1 MNRYRAEQLAP
12 LELKSCHAGYLL
24 EICACPGISQEQL
37 SRRIYANKSNVAR
50 QLATL
55 EESGYVERRPG
66 EEDRR
71 VMRVYPTERALA
83 ALEQVGLGNKWRHKP
98 MELSGGQQQ
107 RGSIARALVGRPSVI
122 LADEPTGAL
131 DSRTGREVLAMLQD
145 IHRQG
150 NTVVLITHD
159 NSIAVQAQRII
170 RLEDGKVVYD
180 GPSNAPEAVVT
191 PRIAGGEEGRSA

>member
-1 MNRYRAEQLAP
+1 MYTITKRMNDLVRCMNRYRAEQLAP

-71 VMRVYPTERALA
+71 VMEVYPTEQALA
-83 ALEQVGLGNKWRHKP
+83 ALPKIQEIMDHW
-98 MELSGGQQQ
+98 E
-107 RGSIARALVGRPSVI
+107 
-122 LADEPTGAL
+122 
-131 DSRTGREVLAMLQD
+131 REVAGSLSDQE
-145 IHRQG
+145 RQRL
-150 NTVVLITHD
+150 TAL
-159 NSIAVQAQRII
+159 
-170 RLEDGKVVYD
+170 LEDMTRRAEGLL
-180 GPSNAPEAVVT
+180 
-191 PRIAGGEEGRSA
+191 EEQ

>member
-1 MNRYRAEQLAP
+1 MYTITKRMNDLVRCMNRYRAEQLAP

-71 VMRVYPTERALA
+71 VMEVYPTEKALA
-83 ALEQVGLGNKWRHKP
+83 ALPKIQGIMDHWE
-98 MELSGGQQQ
+98 
-107 RGSIARALVGRPSVI
+107 
-122 LADEPTGAL
+122 
-131 DSRTGREVLAMLQD
+131 REVAGSLSDQE
-145 IHRQG
+145 RQRL
-150 NTVVLITHD
+150 TAL
-159 NSIAVQAQRII
+159 
-170 RLEDGKVVYD
+170 LEDMTRRAEGLL
-180 GPSNAPEAVVT
+180 
-191 PRIAGGEEGRSA
+191 EEQ

>member
-1 MNRYRAEQLAP
+1 MYTITKRMNDLVRCMNRYRAEQLAP

-71 VMRVYPTERALA
+71 VMEVYPTEKALA
-83 ALEQVGLGNKWRHKP
+83 ALPKIQEIVDHW
-98 MELSGGQQQ
+98 E
-107 RGSIARALVGRPSVI
+107 
-122 LADEPTGAL
+122 
-131 DSRTGREVLAMLQD
+131 REVAGSLSDQE
-145 IHRQG
+145 RQRL
-150 NTVVLITHD
+150 TAL
-159 NSIAVQAQRII
+159 
-170 RLEDGKVVYD
+170 LEDMTRRAEGLL
-180 GPSNAPEAVVT
+180 
-191 PRIAGGEEGRSA
+191 EEQ

>member
-1 MNRYRAEQLAP
+1 MYTITKRMNDLVRCMNRYRAEQLAP

-71 VMRVYPTERALA
+71 VMEVYPTEKALA
-83 ALEQVGLGNKWRHKP
+83 ALPKIQEIMDHWEREGAGS
-98 MELSGGQQQ
+98 LSDQE
-107 RGSIARALVGRPSVI
+107 RRRLTAL
-122 LADEPTGAL
+122 
-131 DSRTGREVLAMLQD
+131 
-145 IHRQG
+145 
-150 NTVVLITHD
+150 
-159 NSIAVQAQRII
+159 
-170 RLEDGKVVYD
+170 LEDMTRRAEGLL
-180 GPSNAPEAVVT
+180 
-191 PRIAGGEEGRSA
+191 EEQ

>member
-1 MNRYRAEQLAP
+1 MYTITKRMNDLVRCMNRYRAEQLAP

-71 VMRVYPTERALA
+71 VMEVYPTEKALA
-83 ALEQVGLGNKWRHKP
+83 A
-98 MELSGGQQQ
+98 
-107 RGSIARALVGRPSVI
+107 RPKI
-122 LADEPTGAL
+122 QEIMDHWE
-131 DSRTGREVLAMLQD
+131 REVAGSLSDQE
-145 IHRQG
+145 RQRL
-150 NTVVLITHD
+150 TAL
-159 NSIAVQAQRII
+159 
-170 RLEDGKVVYD
+170 LEDMTRRAEGLL
-180 GPSNAPEAVVT
+180 
-191 PRIAGGEEGRSA
+191 EEQ

>member
-1 MNRYRAEQLAP
+1 MYTITKRMNDLVRCMNRYRAEQLAP

-71 VMRVYPTERALA
+71 VMEVYPTEKALA
-83 ALEQVGLGNKWRHKP
+83 ALPKIQEIMDHW
-98 MELSGGQQQ
+98 E
-107 RGSIARALVGRPSVI
+107 
-122 LADEPTGAL
+122 
-131 DSRTGREVLAMLQD
+131 REVACSLSDQE
-145 IHRQG
+145 RQRL
-150 NTVVLITHD
+150 TAL
-159 NSIAVQAQRII
+159 
-170 RLEDGKVVYD
+170 LEDMTRRAEGLL
-180 GPSNAPEAVVT
+180 
-191 PRIAGGEEGRSA
+191 EEQ

>member
-1 MNRYRAEQLAP
+1 MYTITKRMNDLVRCMNRYRAEQLAP

-71 VMRVYPTERALA
+71 VMEVYPTEKALA
-83 ALEQVGLGNKWRHKP
+83 ALPKIQEIMDHW
-98 MELSGGQQQ
+98 E
-107 RGSIARALVGRPSVI
+107 
-122 LADEPTGAL
+122 
-131 DSRTGREVLAMLQD
+131 REVAGSLSDQERKRLTAL
-145 IHRQG
+145 
-150 NTVVLITHD
+150 
-159 NSIAVQAQRII
+159 
-170 RLEDGKVVYD
+170 LEDMTRRAEGLL
-180 GPSNAPEAVVT
+180 
-191 PRIAGGEEGRSA
+191 EEQ

>member
-1 MNRYRAEQLAP
+1 MYTITKRMNDLVRCMNRYRAEQLAP

-71 VMRVYPTERALA
+71 VMEVYPTEKALA
-83 ALEQVGLGNKWRHKP
+83 ALPKIQEIMDHW
-98 MELSGGQQQ
+98 E
-107 RGSIARALVGRPSVI
+107 
-122 LADEPTGAL
+122 
-131 DSRTGREVLAMLQD
+131 REVAGSLSDQE
-145 IHRQG
+145 RQRL
-150 NTVVLITHD
+150 TAL
-159 NSIAVQAQRII
+159 
-170 RLEDGKVVYD
+170 LEDMTRRAEGLL
-180 GPSNAPEAVVT
+180 
-191 PRIAGGEEGRSA
+191 EEQ

>member
-1 MNRYRAEQLAP
+1 MYTITKRMNDLVRCMNRYRAEQLAP

-71 VMRVYPTERALA
+71 MMEVYPTEKALA
-83 ALEQVGLGNKWRHKP
+83 ALPKIQEIMDHW
-98 MELSGGQQQ
+98 E
-107 RGSIARALVGRPSVI
+107 
-122 LADEPTGAL
+122 
-131 DSRTGREVLAMLQD
+131 REVAGSLSDQE
-145 IHRQG
+145 RQRL
-150 NTVVLITHD
+150 TAL
-159 NSIAVQAQRII
+159 
-170 RLEDGKVVYD
+170 LEDMTRRAEGLL
-180 GPSNAPEAVVT
+180 
-191 PRIAGGEEGRSA
+191 EEQ

>member
-71 VMRVYPTERALA
+71 VMEVYPTEKALA
-83 ALEQVGLGNKWRHKP
+83 ALPKIQEIMDHW
-98 MELSGGQQQ
+98 E
-107 RGSIARALVGRPSVI
+107 
-122 LADEPTGAL
+122 
-131 DSRTGREVLAMLQD
+131 REVAGSLSDQE
-145 IHRQG
+145 RQRL
-150 NTVVLITHD
+150 TAL
-159 NSIAVQAQRII
+159 
-170 RLEDGKVVYD
+170 LEDMTRRAEGLL
-180 GPSNAPEAVVT
+180 
-191 PRIAGGEEGRSA
+191 EEQ